1 MTVVTLQDAQ
11 AQLEQLAEKVD
22 SGEEIVISR
31 EGAPS
36 LRLVSE
42 KPKRRL
48 GGLEHLGWKIPDN
61 FDTMF
66 DKEIEEMFYGSSD
79 DLG

>member
-11 AQLEQLAEKVD
+11 AQLQQLAEKVD
-22 SGEEIVISR
+22 KGEEIVISR

-36 LRLVSE
+36 LRLVPE
-42 KPKRRL
+42 QPKRKL
-48 GGLEHLGWKIPDN
+48 GGLEHFGWKIPDD

-79 DLG
+79 DRG